1 MVLKLITL
9 ITFQLA
15 IALKAL
21 NDVGLTHTDIKMDNI
36 MLVNQNKYPFKI
48 KLIDFGLATEMS
60 TLRRSTLVQPL
71 GYR

>member
-1 MVLKLITL
+1 MTV

-21 NDVGLTHTDIKMDNI
+21 NGVGLTHTDIKMDNI
-36 MLVNQNKYPFKI
+36 MLVNQNKYPFRI

-60 TLRRSTLVQPL
+60 SLRRNSLVQPL
-71 GYR
+71 GYRWWL